1 MRWRLRMASA
11 NVLRTGQGQDAMERT
26 GGDTDPQPWHRRFLA
41 ALVEILTL
49 PSLRWSFLFFFCL
62 LAGYYV
68 LRPVRDAMGASSEV
82 EAVFP
87 QAMIVF
93 FAAHGIPLKDLVLQ
107 VLATCTFILILIA
120 QPLYGALVSKF
131 PRRVFLP
138 ALFGFFIACLLVFYG
153 LFHSNISG
161 RGMAFFL
168 WVTVFNVF
176 SVSVFWSFMADVFAS
191 FEARKYYGYIGA
203 AGTVGAFTGPI
214 LTRVLAEKVGL
225 ANLMLVSAGFLS
237 VCVLCIWK
245 LRQWAVQRE
254 LKTGRD
260 NESAMGGDIL
270 AGLKLIAK
278 EPLLRWLA
286 AMVFLGVGVGQ
297 LLYNQQS
304 VIAREGFA
312 TAEARTAY
320 YAGIDIA
327 VNVLTL
333 IVQLFATR
341 WLLSRWGLAPV
352 ILIPMAALLLGFAVL
367 TASPL
372 PMVVGFVLV
381 VTRSNEFS
389 LMKPGRET
397 IYTRVDRQWRYK
409 AGAAIDTA
417 FYRGGEIS
425 FSWIYKALSTFGS
438 HVVFGVGLG
447 VAGVMTVSAW
457 RLLREER
464 KLPSEHAEG
473 EKV

>member
-1 MRWRLRMASA
+1 MTESGTNSTAAL
-11 NVLRTGQGQDAMERT
+11 
-26 GGDTDPQPWHRRFLA
+26 PWPRRFRA

-87 QAMIVF
+87 PAMIAF
-93 FAAHGIPLKDLVLQ
+93 FAAHGIPLKDLILQ
-107 VLATCTFILILIA
+107 VLATCTFVLILIA

-138 ALFGFFIACLLVFYG
+138 VLFGFFIACLLMFYG
-153 LFHSNISG
+153 LFHSNVGG

-191 FEARKYYGYIGA
+191 DEARKYYGYIGA

-225 ANLMLVSAGFLS
+225 ANLMLVSAGFMS
-237 VCVLCIWK
+237 VCVLCIWR
-245 LRQWAVQRE
+245 LRQWALQRE
-254 LKTGRD
+254 RRIGRD

-286 AMVFLGVGVGQ
+286 AMVFLGVGVGA
-297 LLYNQQS
+297 LLYNQQAE
-304 VIAREGFA
+304 IARAGFA
-312 TAEARTAY
+312 TAEARAAY

-333 IVQLFATR
+333 VVQVFATR
-341 WLLSRWGLAPV
+341 WLMSRWGLAPV
-352 ILIPMAALLLGFAVL
+352 ILIPMAALLVGFAVL
-367 TASPL
+367 AAAPL
-372 PMVVGFVLV
+372 PMVVATVLV

-417 FYRGGEIS
+417 FHRGGEIS
-425 FSWIYKALSTFGS
+425 FAWIYKALSVFGS
-438 HVVFGVGLG
+438 QVVFGVGLA

-464 KLPSEHAEG
+464 KLPSERADAETP
-473 EKV
+473 

>member
-1 MRWRLRMASA
+1 MTQSA
-11 NVLRTGQGQDAMERT
+11 HPGRAGRIG
-26 GGDTDPQPWHRRFLA
+26 RFRA
-41 ALVEILTL
+41 ALLEVLIL

-82 EAVFP
+82 ETVFP
-87 QAMIVF
+87 PAMIAY
-93 FAAHGIPLKDLVLQ
+93 FAAHGIPLKDLILQ
-107 VLATCTFILILIA
+107 VLATFTFVLILIA
-120 QPLYGALVSKF
+120 QPLYGALVSKL

-138 ALFGFFIACLLVFYG
+138 ALFGFFIACLFVFFA
-153 LFHSNISG
+153 LFHSSISG

-168 WVTVFNVF
+168 WVAVFNVF
-176 SVSVFWSFMADVFAS
+176 SVSVFWSFMADVFDS

-237 VCVLCIWK
+237 MCVLCIWR
-245 LRQWAVQRE
+245 LRRWAVQRE
-254 LKTGRD
+254 RKVGRD

-286 AMVFLGVGVGQ
+286 AMVFLGVGVGA
-297 LLYNQQS
+297 LLYNQQAE
-304 VIAREGFA
+304 IARASFA

-327 VNVLTL
+327 VNVITL
-333 IVQLFATR
+333 VVQVFVTR

-352 ILIPMAALLLGFAVL
+352 ILIPMAALLVGFAVL
-367 TASPL
+367 AASPL
-372 PMVVGFVLV
+372 PMVVATVLV

-409 AGAAIDTA
+409 AGAAIDTV
-417 FYRGGEIS
+417 FHRGGEIS
-425 FSWIYKALSTFGS
+425 FAWVYKALSAFGS
-438 HVVFGVGLG
+438 QVVFGVGLA

-464 KLPSEHAEG
+464 KLPSGHVEG
-473 EKV
+473 EHD

>member
-1 MRWRLRMASA
+1 MS
-11 NVLRTGQGQDAMERT
+11 DAA
-26 GGDTDPQPWHRRFLA
+26 PNLAWHQRFRA
-41 ALVEILTL
+41 ALAESPALW
-49 PSLRWSFLFFFCL
+49 WSFLFFFCL
-62 LAGYYV
+62 LSGYYV
-68 LRPVRDAMGASSEV
+68 LRPVRDAMGASSDV
-82 EAVFP
+82 QAVFP
-87 QAMIVF
+87 MAMISF
-93 FAAHGIPLKDLVLQ
+93 FASHGIPLQELILQ
-107 VLATCTFILILIA
+107 VLSSCTFVLILIA
-120 QPLYGALVSKF
+120 QPIYGALVSKF

-138 ALFGFFIACLLVFYG
+138 LLFGFFIACLFGFYV

-161 RGMAFFL
+161 RGLVFFL

-176 SVSVFWSFMADVFAS
+176 SVSVFWSFMADVFS
-191 FEARKYYGYIGA
+191 SEQARKYYGYIGA
-203 AGTVGAFTGPI
+203 AGTIGAFTGPMI
-214 LTRVLAEKVGL
+214 TRTLAEKVGL
-225 ANLMLVSAGFLS
+225 ANLMLVSAAFLI
-237 VCVLCIWK
+237 VCVVCIWR
-245 LRQWAVQRE
+245 LRHWAVQRE
-254 LKTGRD
+254 QKSGRD
-260 NESAMGGDIL
+260 NESAMGGDVL

-286 AMVFLGVGVGQ
+286 VMVFLGVGVGQ
-297 LLYNQQS
+297 LLYNQQA

-352 ILIPMAALLLGFAVL
+352 ILIPMAAVLLGFAVL

-372 PMVVGFVLV
+372 PLVVGIVQV

-397 IYTRVDRQWRYK
+397 LYTRVDRQWRYK

-425 FSWIYKALSTFGS
+425 FSWIYKVLSAFGS
-438 HVVFGVGLG
+438 QVVFGVGLA
-447 VAGVMTVSAW
+447 VALVMTASAW
-457 RLLREER
+457 RLIREEK
-464 KLPSEHAEG
+464 KLPQEPRA
-473 EKV
+473 

>member
-1 MRWRLRMASA
+1 MNSA
-11 NVLRTGQGQDAMERT
+11 MDGL
-26 GGDTDPQPWHRRFLA
+26 PWHRRFRNALA
-41 ALVEILTL
+41 ESPALW
-49 PSLRWSFLFFFCL
+49 WSFLYFFCL
-62 LAGYYV
+62 LSGYYV

-87 QAMIVF
+87 PAMIRF
-93 FAAHGIPLKDLVLQ
+93 FAGHGIPLKELILQ
-107 VLATCTFILILIA
+107 VLSTCTFILILVA
-120 QPLYGALVSKF
+120 QPVYGVLVSRF

-138 ALFGFFIACLLVFYG
+138 ALFGFFIACLFGFYA
-153 LFHSNISG
+153 LFHSHIPG
-161 RGMAFFL
+161 RGLLFFL

-176 SVSVFWSFMADVFAS
+176 SVAVFWSFMADVFSNAD
-191 FEARKYYGYIGA
+191 AKKYYGYIGA
-203 AGTVGAFTGPI
+203 AGTIGAFTGPAI
-214 LTRVLAEKVGL
+214 TRTLAEKVGL
-225 ANLMLVSAGFLS
+225 ANLMLVSAVFLTACL
-237 VCVLCIWK
+237 VCIWR
-245 LRQWAVQRE
+245 LRHWAIQRE
-254 LKTGRD
+254 QKIGRD

-270 AGLKLIAK
+270 AGLKLIVK

-297 LLYNQQS
+297 LLYNQQAT
-304 VIAREGFA
+304 IAREGFA

-333 IVQLFATR
+333 VVQLFITR
-341 WLLSRWGLAPV
+341 TLLSRFGLLPV
-352 ILIPMAALLLGFAVL
+352 LMIPMAALLLGFAVL

-372 PMVVGFVLV
+372 PIIVGIVQV

-417 FYRGGEIS
+417 FFRGGEIT
-425 FSWIYKALSTFGS
+425 FSWTYKALSAFGS
-438 HVVFGVGLG
+438 HVVFGVGLLF
-447 VAGVMTVSAW
+447 AGVMTASAW
-457 RLLREER
+457 RLLREEK
-464 KLPSEHAEG
+464 KLPSERG
-473 EKV
+473 TVEKS

>member
-1 MRWRLRMASA
+1 MTDAGTNSTSA
-11 NVLRTGQGQDAMERT
+11 L
-26 GGDTDPQPWHRRFLA
+26 PWPRRFRA

-87 QAMIVF
+87 PAMIAF
-93 FAAHGIPLKDLVLQ
+93 FAAHGIPLKDLILQ

-138 ALFGFFIACLLVFYG
+138 VLFGFFIVCLFVFYG
-153 LFHSNISG
+153 LFHSNVSG

-176 SVSVFWSFMADVFAS
+176 SVSVFWSFMADVFATE
-191 FEARKYYGYIGA
+191 EARKYYGYIGA

-225 ANLMLVSAGFLS
+225 ANLMLVSGAFLS
-237 VCVLCIWK
+237 VCVLCIWR

-254 LKTGRD
+254 RRIGRD

-278 EPLLRWLA
+278 EPLL
-286 AMVFLGVGVGQ
+286 
-297 LLYNQQS
+297 
-304 VIAREGFA
+304 
-312 TAEARTAY
+312 
-320 YAGIDIA
+320 
-327 VNVLTL
+327 
-333 IVQLFATR
+333 
-341 WLLSRWGLAPV
+341 
-352 ILIPMAALLLGFAVL
+352 
-367 TASPL
+367 
-372 PMVVGFVLV
+372 
-381 VTRSNEFS
+381 
-389 LMKPGRET
+389 
-397 IYTRVDRQWRYK
+397 
-409 AGAAIDTA
+409 
-417 FYRGGEIS
+417 
-425 FSWIYKALSTFGS
+425 
-438 HVVFGVGLG
+438 
-447 VAGVMTVSAW
+447 
-457 RLLREER
+457 
-464 KLPSEHAEG
+464 
-473 EKV
+473 

>member
-1 MRWRLRMASA
+1 MFNAV
-11 NVLRTGQGQDAMERT
+11 N
-26 GGDTDPQPWHRRFLA
+26 RFLQYNRQTP
-41 ALVEILTL
+41 ALL
-49 PSLRWSFLFFFCL
+49 WSFIYFFCL
-62 LAGYYV
+62 LSGYYV

-87 QAMIVF
+87 QAMIDF
-93 FAAHGIPLKDLVLQ
+93 FAANGFALKDFVLQ
-107 VLATCTFILILIA
+107 VLATCTFVLILIA

-138 ALFGFFIACLLVFYG
+138 VLFGFFIACLLAFYL

-161 RGMAFFL
+161 RGMTFFI

-176 SVSVFWSFMADVFAS
+176 SVSVFWSFMADVFS
-191 FEARKYYGYIGA
+191 SHEAHKYYGYIGA

-214 LTRVLAEKVGL
+214 LTRTLAEGL
-225 ANLMLVSAGFLS
+225 GIANLMLVSAGFLS
-237 VCVLCIWK
+237 VCLLCIWK
-245 LRQWAVQRE
+245 LRQSALQRE
-254 LKTGRD
+254 RKSGQD
-260 NESAMGGDIL
+260 NESAMGGDFL

-286 AMVFLGVGVGQ
+286 AVVFLGVGIGQ

-304 VIAREGFA
+304 IIARDGFA
-312 TAEARTAY
+312 TAEERTAF

-333 IVQLFATR
+333 LVQLFATR
-341 WLLSRWGLAPV
+341 WLLTRWGLAPV
-352 ILIPMAALLLGFAVL
+352 ILIPMGALMIGFAAL

-372 PMVVGFVLV
+372 PMMVGIVLV

-409 AGAAIDTA
+409 ASAAIDTA
-417 FYRGGEIS
+417 FYRGGELS
-425 FSWIYKALSTFGS
+425 FTWIYKGLSAFGS
-438 HVVFGVGLG
+438 QAVFGVGLV
-447 VAGVMTVSAW
+447 VACVMTFCSLGV
-457 RLLREER
+457 LREAR
-464 KLPSEHAEG
+464 TLPDAKS
-473 EKV
+473 VDSD